1 MWEKIEYNYNETQII
16 DKEINQDSLEDIEL
30 LTDILNSKKSINIE
44 TIIWLSQV
52 LKDWLINE
60 FHTHKVS
67 PWENIW
73 RIIYERTWISMSES
87 TLKNIKI
94 KAWDEVVFVNE
105 YIIIRDSKWVYFR
118 TQIDKYEKFIK
129 KIRNKQIKTEVENR
143 IKPIKKKKD
152 NNLEKKTTLN
162 EKKNIENKKN
172 SNDKSKLNNLRDNVI
187 EKTKN
192 INDEID
198 NQIDNVIRSVS
209 SIINENSKNNEN
221 SNKDLEINQ
230 NLSYDDF
237 LKLDKDKRFQMITK
251 ESNSWYYKIVFPNQ
265 ELAKKV
271 TINDIIPEK
280 YEYCEIIRDR
290 EYKLADWK
298 KAEKNYFDIVKK
310 DDSNNFKSIFIWKQY
325 DSIVINNWFLIKP
338 NNYKINDKINTIYD
352 SNDNDP
358 QVKSVANNEKIIRNL
373 YTDTIKEIV
382 SKIKKPSAID
392 EKFIFSIIAEESKF
406 NPNAISHTW
415 VRWLWQIREATLADI
430 LIRNANWW
438 LEDKIKQWSKL
449 EDILLYNDDL
459 IETSRKLKVSHNWWK
474 INYSWVDTELY
485 HPEISIKW
493 TINYLLFLESLFI
506 DIDNLNLRRYLIT
519 ASYNM
524 GAQWLKDLIKQH
536 GRDPQN
542 LNELMWMLK
551 NDKEPKNYVARV
563 NKYYQ
568 KQKNFS

>member
-162 EKKNIENKKN
+162 EKKNTENKKN
-172 SNDKSKLNNLRDNVI
+172 SNDKSNLNNLRDNVI

-290 EYKLADWK
+290 EYKLADWT

>member
-94 KAWDEVVFVNE
+94 KAWDEIVFVNE

-129 KIRNKQIKTEVENR
+129 KIRNKQIKNEVENR
-143 IKPIKKKKD
+143 IKPKKKKKD

-162 EKKNIENKKN
+162 EKKNTENKKN

-290 EYKLADWK
+290 EYKLADWT

>member
-73 RIIYERTWISMSES
+73 RIIYERTWISMNES

-162 EKKNIENKKN
+162 ENKNTENKKN
-172 SNDKSKLNNLRDNVI
+172 SNDKSNLNNLRDNVI

-192 INDEID
+192 INDKID

-290 EYKLADWK
+290 EYKLADWT

>member
-209 SIINENSKNNEN
+209 SIINKNSKNNEN

-290 EYKLADWK
+290 EYKLADWT

>member
-290 EYKLADWK
+290 EYKLADWT

>member
-290 EYKLADWK
+290 EYKLADWT

-493 TINYLLFLESLFI
+493 TINYLLFLESLFS

>member
-290 EYKLADWK
+290 EYKLADWT

-536 GRDPQN
+536 GRDPKN

>member
-162 EKKNIENKKN
+162 EKKNTENKKN
-172 SNDKSKLNNLRDNVI
+172 SNDKSNLNNLRDNVI

-198 NQIDNVIRSVS
+198 NQIDKVIRSVS

-290 EYKLADWK
+290 EYKLADWT

>member
-60 FHTHKVS
+60 FYTHKVS

-162 EKKNIENKKN
+162 EKKNTENKKN

-290 EYKLADWK
+290 EYKLADWT

>member
-94 KAWDEVVFVNE
+94 KAWDEIVFVNE

>member
-94 KAWDEVVFVNE
+94 KAWDEIVFVNE

-290 EYKLADWK
+290 EYKLADWT

>member
-1 MWEKIEYNYNETQII
+1 
-16 DKEINQDSLEDIEL
+16 
-30 LTDILNSKKSINIE
+30 
-44 TIIWLSQV
+44 
-52 LKDWLINE
+52 
-60 FHTHKVS
+60 
-67 PWENIW
+67 
-73 RIIYERTWISMSES
+73 
-87 TLKNIKI
+87 
-94 KAWDEVVFVNE
+94 
-105 YIIIRDSKWVYFR
+105 
-118 TQIDKYEKFIK
+118 
-129 KIRNKQIKTEVENR
+129 
-143 IKPIKKKKD
+143 
-152 NNLEKKTTLN
+152 
-162 EKKNIENKKN
+162 
-172 SNDKSKLNNLRDNVI
+172 
-187 EKTKN
+187 
-192 INDEID
+192 
-198 NQIDNVIRSVS
+198 
-209 SIINENSKNNEN
+209 
-221 SNKDLEINQ
+221 
-230 NLSYDDF
+230 
-237 LKLDKDKRFQMITK
+237 MITK

-290 EYKLADWK
+290 EYKLADWT

-415 VRWLWQIREATLADI
+415 VRWLWQIREVTLADI

-506 DIDNLNLRRYLIT
+506 DIDNLNLEKIF
-519 ASYNM
+519 
-524 GAQWLKDLIKQH
+524 
-536 GRDPQN
+536 
-542 LNELMWMLK
+542 
-551 NDKEPKNYVARV
+551 NYC
-563 NKYYQ
+563 
-568 KQKNFS
+568 FL